1 MAARVSTT
9 GWTPKCKAAVVA
21 EFLCGLTMPGDI
33 EAKYGV
39 SLEELE
45 DWCKSF
51 QRRGLGGPEGYTHP
65 ADPIMIAGG
74 SGYSAVP
81 ALRSSAAS
89 ALPDSMS

>member
-1 MAARVSTT
+1 MATRVSTT
-9 GWTPKCKAAVVA
+9 RWTPRHKAAIVG

-51 QRRGLGGPEGYTHP
+51 QQCGLGGAEGYTHP
-65 ADPIMIAGG
+65 ADPIMMTT
-74 SGYSAVP
+74 SAVLP
-81 ALRSSAAS
+81 A
-89 ALPDSMS
+89 